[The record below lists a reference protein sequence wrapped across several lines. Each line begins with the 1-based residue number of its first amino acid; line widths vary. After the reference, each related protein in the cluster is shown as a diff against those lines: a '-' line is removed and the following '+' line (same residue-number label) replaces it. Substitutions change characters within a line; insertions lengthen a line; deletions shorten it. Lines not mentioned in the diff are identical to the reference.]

1 MGNRVMSQK
10 APGKVEIHFTYK
22 RLLRVASNQFAVWI
36 EGEDGSYIRSLYA
49 TKFTASGGYKRRENS
64 LPEWVDASHWEEAE
78 SAEVDA
84 VSGPTKKPGKITV
97 VWDCKDREGG
107 PVPPGTYVYKVEG
120 SLYWEKRMLWTGTI
134 EVGDKETS
142 SSAEVAYI
150 PEEAKKIKPMIDN
163 VSARY
168 IPMN

>member
-1 MGNRVMSQK
+1 MSQTS
-10 APGKVEIHFTYK
+10 PGKVEIYFTYK
-22 RLLRVASNQFAVWI
+22 RLLRIASNQFAVWI

-84 VSGPTKKPGKITV
+84 VSGPTKKPGDITI
-97 VWDCKDREGG
+97 VWDCKDRESR
-107 PVPPGTYVYKVEG
+107 PVSPGTYVYKVEG
-120 SLYWEKRMLWTGTI
+120 SLYWEKRMIWTGKI

-142 SSAEVAYI
+142 SSAEVTYI
-150 PEEAKKIKPMIDN
+150 PEQAKKIKPMIDS
-163 VSARY
+163 VSAQY
-168 IPMN
+168 IPK